1 MKSFSLVIALSVMP
15 ALAAAEP
22 VPVSQPSCLKLND
35 AFTSALLR
43 SEDLAGRGE
52 TVEGLTAKIAELSAN
67 LLPGVNLTASRTWE
81 DKDTPSIQSPR
92 GQAAIEVSQSLFS
105 GMKDILSV
113 KAARSQKESA
123 ALDLARA
130 RQLLYSD
137 VARAYLDL
145 LSIGHELEIRLAQI
159 DISRERLKELEARE
173 KIGRSRASELLA
185 ARSQLA
191 QDEAQ
196 IQNAIGL
203 RKLYLRTLGFL
214 TGTEETGPAC
224 ERPLPEDKGLAPY
237 LAFAAQRPDV
247 QARRR
252 DLASYEFSVE
262 AEKGLRWPSLDL
274 GGNYYLKR
282 PRAQEKIDWNIAL
295 EARLPLYSGGAIN
308 AGIKAAEALRRSA
321 RQTLSLAVRQ
331 AELDIKTAYDGLQTA
346 LSVAV
351 SLEKALALAQANSEA
366 QMADYKLGLVTNLD
380 VLTSLK
386 TVQET
391 ALALDNARI
400 DAVWAQTRL
409 ETAAGHDTRGTLT
422 P

>member
-1 MKSFSLVIALSVMP
+1 MRIFPLGIALIVMP
-15 ALAAAEP
+15 ALAAAQQVP
-22 VPVSQPSCLKLND
+22 VPPPSCLKLND
-35 AFTSALLR
+35 AFASTLRR
-43 SEDLAGRGE
+43 SEDLARRGE

-67 LLPGVNLTASRTWE
+67 LRPGVNLTASRTWE
-81 DKDTPSIQSPR
+81 DKGTPSVQSPR
-92 GQAAIEVSQSLFS
+92 GQAAIEIRQSLFS
-105 GMKDILSV
+105 GMKDVLSV

-123 ALDLARA
+123 VLDLARA
-130 RQLLYSD
+130 RQLLYRD
-137 VARAYLDL
+137 VASAYLDL
-145 LSIGHELEIRLAQI
+145 LSIGHELDIRLAQI
-159 DISRERLKELEARE
+159 DISRERLKELETRE

-214 TGTEETGPAC
+214 TGAEETGPAC
-224 ERPLPEDKGLAPY
+224 EPPLPEDKGLAPY
-237 LAFAAQRPDV
+237 LASAAQRPDV
-247 QARRR
+247 QARHR
-252 DLASYEFSVE
+252 DLASYEFSVD

-274 GGNYYLKR
+274 GGDYYLKR
-282 PRAQEKIDWNIAL
+282 PRTQEKIDWNIGL
-295 EARLPLYSGGAIN
+295 EVRLPLYSGGAIN
-308 AGIKAAEALRRSA
+308 AGIRAAEALSRSA
-321 RQTLSLAVRQ
+321 RQTLSLVVRQ

-351 SLEKALALAQANSEA
+351 SLEKALELAQANAEA

-409 ETAAGHDTRGTLT
+409 ETAAGQDTLEIKQ
-422 P
+422 